1 MYAITLI
8 CSYFR
13 DNNTN
18 TTNKTKHVMKK
29 KIDLRKLL
37 QLLGKGT
44 KLYSPAY
51 GDVFLE
57 SISFDSIGSPEICVN
72 RVLKYN
78 IYRHEFFDRYGCILN
93 AEDAEVMLFPSR
105 EERDWEEY
113 INKYR
118 IKQYNENMLDF
129 FNTYCEANGKDKDSV
144 VEAMLWM
151 RDRIMKEMKYMVSDA
166 NIGNCAIMPCGD
178 GCDAEL
184 DVDVLSEHINAE
196 IMDMF

>member
-1 MYAITLI
+1 
-8 CSYFR
+8 
-13 DNNTN
+13 
-18 TTNKTKHVMKK
+18 MKK
-29 KIDLRKLL
+29 KIDLRKFL
-37 QLLGKGT
+37 QRLGKGT

-51 GDVFLE
+51 GDVWLK
-57 SISFDSIGSPEICVN
+57 SVSFDSIGPEICVK
-72 RVLKYN
+72 RVLNYG
-78 IYRHEFFDRYGCILN
+78 IFVTEYFDRYGYIPRTECS
-93 AEDAEVMLFPSR
+93 EGMLFPSR

-166 NIGNCAIMPCGD
+166 NFENRAIIPCRD
-178 GCDAEL
+178 ECDAGL

>member
-1 MYAITLI
+1 
-8 CSYFR
+8 
-13 DNNTN
+13 
-18 TTNKTKHVMKK
+18 MKK

-44 KLYSPAY
+44 KLYSPAC
-51 GDVFLE
+51 GNVVLE
-57 SISFDSIGSPEICVN
+57 SVSFDAIGSPEICVKK
-72 RVLKYN
+72 VIKYK
-78 IYRHEFFDRYGCILN
+78 IYMRFGFNRYGCMSN
-93 AEDAEVMLFPSR
+93 DEDAEVMLFPSR

-113 INKYR
+113 IKQYR
-118 IKQYNENMLDF
+118 LKQYNENMLNF
-129 FNTYCEANGKDKDSV
+129 FNTYCEANCKDKDSV

-166 NIGNCAIMPCGD
+166 NIGNRAIMPCCD
-178 GCDAEL
+178 ECDAEL

>member
-1 MYAITLI
+1 
-8 CSYFR
+8 
-13 DNNTN
+13 
-18 TTNKTKHVMKK
+18 MKK

-51 GDVFLE
+51 GDVWLE
-57 SISFDSIGSPEICVN
+57 SVSFDEKYEPEIFV
-72 RVLKYN
+72 K
-78 IYRHEFFDRYGCILN
+78 RHLNYGIFVTESFDRYGYIPRTECS
-93 AEDAEVMLFPSR
+93 EGMLFPSR
-105 EERDWEEY
+105 EDRDWEEY
-113 INKYR
+113 IKQYR
-118 IKQYNENMLDF
+118 LKQYNENMLDF

-151 RDRIMKEMKYMVSDA
+151 RDRIMKEMNFMIIDA
-166 NIGNCAIMPCGD
+166 NFENRAIIPCCD
-178 GCDAEL
+178 ECDAGL

>member
-1 MYAITLI
+1 
-8 CSYFR
+8 
-13 DNNTN
+13 
-18 TTNKTKHVMKK
+18 MKK

-51 GDVFLE
+51 GDVWLE
-57 SISFDSIGSPEICVN
+57 SVSFDEKYEPEISV
-72 RVLKYN
+72 K
-78 IYRHEFFDRYGCILN
+78 RHLNHGIFVTEYFDRYGYIPRTECS
-93 AEDAEVMLFPSR
+93 EGMLFPSR
-105 EERDWEEY
+105 EDRDWEEY
-113 INKYR
+113 IKQYR
-118 IKQYNENMLDF
+118 LKQYNENMLDF
-129 FNTYCEANGKDKDSV
+129 FNTYCEANCKDKDSV

-166 NIGNCAIMPCGD
+166 NIGNRAIMPCGD

-184 DVDVLSEHINAE
+184 DVDTLSEQINAE

>member
-1 MYAITLI
+1 
-8 CSYFR
+8 
-13 DNNTN
+13 
-18 TTNKTKHVMKK
+18 MKK

-37 QLLGKGT
+37 QLWGKGT

-105 EERDWEEY
+105 EDRDWEEY
-113 INKYR
+113 IKQYR
-118 IKQYNENMLDF
+118 LKQYNENMMNKF
-129 FNTYCEANGKDKDSV
+129 IRYCDENGKDKDSV
-144 VEAMLWM
+144 VDAMLWM
-151 RDRIMKEMKYMVSDA
+151 RDNIMIAMKYMINDA
-166 NIGNCAIMPCGD
+166 NIENRAIIPCVD
-178 GCDAEL
+178 SCVALL
-184 DVDVLSEHINAE
+184 DVDSLAEHIKSE

>member
-1 MYAITLI
+1 
-8 CSYFR
+8 
-13 DNNTN
+13 
-18 TTNKTKHVMKK
+18 MKK

-37 QLLGKGT
+37 QLCGKGT

-51 GDVFLE
+51 GDVWLE
-57 SISFDSIGSPEICVN
+57 SVSFGEKYEPEIFV
-72 RVLKYN
+72 K
-78 IYRHEFFDRYGCILN
+78 RHLNCGIFVTEYFDRYGYIPRTECS
-93 AEDAEVMLFPSR
+93 EGMLFPSR

-129 FNTYCEANGKDKDSV
+129 FNTYCEANCKDKDSV

-151 RDRIMKEMKYMVSDA
+151 RDRIMKEMKYMVIDA
-166 NIGNCAIMPCGD
+166 NYENRAIIPCGD

-184 DVDVLSEHINAE
+184 DVDTLSEQINAE

>member
-1 MYAITLI
+1 
-8 CSYFR
+8 
-13 DNNTN
+13 
-18 TTNKTKHVMKK
+18 MKK
-29 KIDLRKLL
+29 KVDLRKLL
-37 QLLGKGT
+37 QLMGKGT

-51 GDVFLE
+51 GDVVLE
-57 SISFDSIGSPEICVN
+57 SVSFDAIGSPEICV
-72 RVLKYN
+72 K
-78 IYRHEFFDRYGCILN
+78 RHFDNGIFVTEYFDRYGYMPRTKCS
-93 AEDAEVMLFPSR
+93 EGMLFPSR
-105 EERDWEEY
+105 DERDWEEY

-129 FNTYCEANGKDKDSV
+129 FNTYCEANGKDKDSI

-166 NIGNCAIMPCGD
+166 NYENRAIIPCGD
-178 GCDAEL
+178 ECDAEL

>member
-29 KIDLRKLL
+29 KIDLRKFL

-44 KLYSPAY
+44 KLYSPAC
-51 GDVFLE
+51 GNVVLE
-57 SISFDSIGSPEICVN
+57 SVSFDAIGSPEICVKK
-72 RVLKYN
+72 VIKYK
-78 IYRHEFFDRYGCILN
+78 IYMRFGFNRYGCMSN
-93 AEDAEVMLFPSR
+93 DEDAEVMLFPSR

-113 INKYR
+113 IKQYR
-118 IKQYNENMLDF
+118 LKQYNKNMLDF
-129 FNTYCEANGKDKDSV
+129 FNTYCEANCKDKDSV

-166 NIGNCAIMPCGD
+166 NFENRAIIPCCD
-178 GCDAEL
+178 ECDAGL

>member
-1 MYAITLI
+1 
-8 CSYFR
+8 
-13 DNNTN
+13 
-18 TTNKTKHVMKK
+18 MKK

-37 QLLGKGT
+37 QLWGKGT

-51 GDVFLE
+51 GDVWLE
-57 SISFDSIGSPEICVN
+57 SVSIDAIGSPEICVKK
-72 RVLKYN
+72 VIKYK
-78 IYRHEFFDRYGCILN
+78 IYMRFGFNRYGCMSN
-93 AEDAEVMLFPSR
+93 DEDAEVMLFPSR

-118 IKQYNENMLDF
+118 IKQYNKNMLDF
-129 FNTYCEANGKDKDSV
+129 FNTYCEANCKDKDSV

-166 NIGNCAIMPCGD
+166 NYENRAIIPCCD
-178 GCDAEL
+178 ECDAGL